1 MEDQMSVIPK
11 LVALGLAATL
21 SSPIQQR
28 QIDYNTGVPDA
39 QRINQLWV
47 VTYVNEKGLEVVAQA
62 KLQSGD
68 YAPLMAP
75 DFERL
80 ASMLPA
86 ARDLATTRNINMRL
100 VKFKRVDMQDIVP

>member
-47 VTYVNEKGLEVVAQA
+47 VTYVNEKGLESSLRQNC
-62 KLQSGD
+62 K
-68 YAPLMAP
+68 
-75 DFERL
+75 
-80 ASMLPA
+80 A
-86 ARDLATTRNINMRL
+86 ATMG
-100 VKFKRVDMQDIVP
+100 P

>member
-1 MEDQMSVIPK
+1 MALLGSDGCAPRRPGSSLDRLEAAWLALK

-21 SSPIQQR
+21 GSPMQQR
-28 QIDYNTGVPDA
+28 QIDYSTGAPDD
-39 QRINQLWV
+39 QGITQLWL

-68 YAPLMAP
+68 HAPLIVA

-80 ASMLPA
+80 ASNA
-86 ARDLATTRNINMRL
+86 ASRS
-100 VKFKRVDMQDIVP
+100 